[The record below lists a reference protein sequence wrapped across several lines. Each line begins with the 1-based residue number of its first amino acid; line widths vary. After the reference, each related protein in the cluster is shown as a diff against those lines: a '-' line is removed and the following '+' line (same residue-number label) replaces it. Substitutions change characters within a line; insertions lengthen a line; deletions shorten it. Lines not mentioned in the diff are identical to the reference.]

1 MMMTCCCLNDEGQAE
16 LKVEPS
22 IGDEA
27 AVVPRH
33 QEDLEPILEEPVTV
47 GCFEVIVPTE
57 GYRALGLEVD
67 TTATVKAQGG
77 LMVKGINDGAVK
89 AFNNRYPAQAI
100 QLYDELTLLDQA
112 TSSKEIKS
120 KLGSSKLPAMLKIGL
135 DRPRAVQVTL
145 VKPGMLGI
153 KLDFKATSAG
163 CVVEEVLPEGL
174 VTKWNATR
182 PESERV
188 RKGDR
193 VVKINGEPYL
203 GSKML
208 EVMKQED
215 RLDLTVLKYSSSA

>member
-1 MMMTCCCLNDEGQAE
+1 M
-16 LKVEPS
+16 
-22 IGDEA
+22 
-27 AVVPRH
+27 
-33 QEDLEPILEEPVTV
+33 EEPVTV

-153 KLDFKATSAG
+153 KLDFEATSAG

>member
-1 MMMTCCCLNDEGQAE
+1 
-16 LKVEPS
+16 
-22 IGDEA
+22 
-27 AVVPRH
+27 
-33 QEDLEPILEEPVTV
+33 
-47 GCFEVIVPTE
+47 
-57 GYRALGLEVD
+57 
-67 TTATVKAQGG
+67 
-77 LMVKGINDGAVK
+77 MVKGINDGAVK